1 MPTKSFPAKRK
12 PPHLRRNGC
21 PSLPL
26 SRHCKNRKA
35 DLTNGRRE
43 TKEDEA
49 RRKGSL
55 SLSLICGPTQ
65 EKKHRIESIDH
76 QNPEHKNPEKNFS
89 QFFQQIQTK
98 ATKPSH
104 THQSKAPLLQC
115 KTFSLFFCSSFPP
128 TQYRTQEERKT
139 QKTPTLAD
147 HLLQCKTQTN
157 TYNVRDK

>member
-1 MPTKSFPAKRK
+1 VRNCNANKKLSRRK
-12 PPHLRRNGC
+12 KTPPPQEEWLTL
-21 PSLPL
+21 SL

-35 DLTNGRRE
+35 DLTNGRGE

-49 RRKGSL
+49 GRKGSL

-65 EKKHRIESIDH
+65 EKKNRVESIDH
-76 QNPEHKNPEKNFS
+76 QNPEKYFS
-89 QFFQQIQTK
+89 QFFQQIQSK

-104 THQSKAPLLQC
+104 AHQSKAH
-115 KTFSLFFCSSFPP
+115 FFNASLFLFFFCSSFPP
-128 TQYRTQEERKT
+128 TQYRTQEESKT